1 MFWWYFYQIITMP
14 GVMVH
19 ELSHAFFCVFSGVK
33 IRKIKLFQLH
43 SEVAGYVLHDEPQ
56 KFWQGFLITIGPLLI
71 NSALATFLFSLV
83 LAPWNRWQVWV
94 ILWLGIVIGLHA
106 IPSTG
111 DAKTLFQMT
120 NHRFW
125 RNPLVVV
132 AYPFVL
138 ILYILNLLKRLKIDF
153 IFVGLLY
160 WLGRY
165 YLKG

>member
-1 MFWWYFYQIITMP
+1 M
-14 GVMVH
+14 H

-33 IRKIKLFQLH
+33 IRKTKLFQMGGP
-43 SEVAGYVLHDEPQ
+43 VAGYVVHDEPQ
-56 KFWQGFLITIGPLLI
+56 KFWQGFFITIGPLII
-71 NSALATFLFSLV
+71 NSVLAIFLFSFAV
-83 LAPWNRWQVWV
+83 APWNEWQPWVAVWLAV
-94 ILWLGIVIGLHA
+94 AIGLHA

-111 DAKTLFQMT
+111 DARSLFQMT

-125 RNPLVVV
+125 RNPLVIV

-138 ILYILNLLKRLKIDF
+138 VLYIFNLLKRLKIDF

-160 WLGRY
+160 WLGRW

>member
-1 MFWWYFYQIITMP
+1 MFWYYFYNLATMP
-14 GVMVH
+14 GVVVH

-33 IRKIKLFQLH
+33 IRKTKLFQLGGT
-43 SEVAGYVLHDEPQ
+43 VAGYVVHDEPQ
-56 KFWQGFLITIGPLLI
+56 KFWQGFFITLGPLII
-71 NSALATFLFSLV
+71 NSAVATFLFSFV
-83 LAPWNRWQVWV
+83 VAPWARSQPWV
-94 ILWLGIVIGLHA
+94 MLWLGVAIGLHA

-111 DAKTLFQMT
+111 DAKSLFQMT

-125 RNPLVVV
+125 HNPLVVI

-153 IFVGLLY
+153 LFVGLLY